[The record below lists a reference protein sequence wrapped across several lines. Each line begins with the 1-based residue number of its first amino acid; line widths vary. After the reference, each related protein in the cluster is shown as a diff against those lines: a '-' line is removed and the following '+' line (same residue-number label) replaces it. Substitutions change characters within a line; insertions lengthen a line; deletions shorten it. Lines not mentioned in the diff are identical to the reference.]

1 MSYAS
6 AKQRYAETTKTE
18 AFDGPNSHNCHANGC
33 PMAGS
38 ISTTGTTW
46 VCAYHHQALPT
57 DWPRVTEA
65 LRDCENIRVAINE
78 VMKIDMISWGAETNG
93 YPPKWQEFAALFDNY
108 PELQP
113 TEHEKIRKTKYEYRL
128 RNELAI
134 RAGLAKRKS

>member
-6 AKQRYAETTKTE
+6 AKQRYAEKTTGFE
-18 AFDGPNSHNCHANGC
+18 DQPVSHNCFANGC
-33 PMAGS
+33 PMAGG
-38 ISTTGTTW
+38 ISTGGRW
-46 VCAYHHQALPT
+46 VCAYHNQAPSEE
-57 DWPRVTEA
+57 WPRVTEA
-65 LRDCENIRVAINE
+65 LRDAEHVRVAINE
-78 VMKIDMISWGAETNG
+78 VMKIDMISWGAKVNG